1 MSQQEFLPESQSNQ
15 QDASNGDAEI
25 QYPQYP
31 YSWSGKLNQ
40 AGNPRDEPPFNFDPT
55 VKQQGDSASSTTASP
70 QSLPQP
76 QLGPQYIP
84 PGDNGDAYEQGY
96 RPYNT
101 YNYNAWQGRQGV
113 PPWARPQRQRYGR
126 GGLGFIIL
134 VLIIIGL
141 LGAFAK
147 VGFIAV
153 FFSTILGLVLFSIL
167 VPLIIVLAIVGAIVR
182 MFRPR
187 RVRYRRRG
195 PWWL

>member
-15 QDASNGDAEI
+15 QDTSNGDAEI

-55 VKQQGDSASSTTASP
+55 VKQQGDSASTNASP
-70 QSLPQP
+70 QRLPQP

-101 YNYNAWQGRQGV
+101 YNYNAGQRGQGV

-126 GGLGFIIL
+126 GGFGFIIL

-153 FFSTILGLVLFSIL
+153 IFSTIVGFVLVSIL
-167 VPLIIVLAIVGAIVR
+167 VPLIVALVILGAIVR

-187 RVRYRRRG
+187 RVRYWRRG
-195 PWWL
+195 PWWF

>member
-1 MSQQEFLPESQSNQ
+1 MSQQEFLPESQSNK

-55 VKQQGDSASSTTASP
+55 VKQEGDSASTNASP
-70 QSLPQP
+70 RSLPQP
-76 QLGPQYIP
+76 QLGPQYNA
-84 PGDNGDAYEQGY
+84 GQG
-96 RPYNT
+96 
-101 YNYNAWQGRQGV
+101 GQGV

-126 GGLGFIIL
+126 GGFGFIIL
-134 VLIIIGL
+134 MLIIIGL

-153 FFSTILGLVLFSIL
+153 IFSTIAGLVLFSIL
-167 VPLIIVLAIVGAIVR
+167 VPLIIVLVILGAIVR

-187 RVRYRRRG
+187 RVRYWRRG
-195 PWWL
+195 PWWF